1 MLPGGKRMRHRR
13 LGSALCLLVL
23 ALGMVGC
30 ASVQDNP
37 KAAVGG
43 LGGAAV
49 GGLMAAALGGG
60 GLGIAA
66 GVIGGGL
73 LGGFLGNVLDD
84 KDKERQARTTQVA
97 LETTPS
103 GRPSTWNNPDNGHTG
118 SVTPTRTYQN
128 AQGQYCREF
137 TQDVSIGGQQ
147 HQAYGTACR
156 QPDGT
161 WKIIS

>member
-1 MLPGGKRMRHRR
+1 MAHRR
-13 LGSALCLLVL
+13 LGSALCLL
-23 ALGMVGC
+23 ALVIGLVGC
-30 ASVQDNP
+30 QSMQDSP
-37 KAAVGG
+37 KTAVGG

-84 KDKERQARTTQVA
+84 KDKERQAKATHAA

-103 GRPSTWNNPDNGHTG
+103 GQASTWTNPDNGHTG
-118 SVTPTRTYQN
+118 AVTPVRTYQN
-128 AQGQYCREF
+128 PQGQYCREF
-137 TQDVSIGGQQ
+137 TQQVSIGGEQ
-147 HQAYGTACR
+147 HKAYGTACR
-156 QPDGT
+156 QPDGS
-161 WKIIS
+161 WKVIN

>member
-1 MLPGGKRMRHRR
+1 MAHRR
-13 LGSALCLLVL
+13 FAGIVCLLAL
-23 ALGMVGC
+23 ALGLVGC

-37 KAAVGG
+37 KAAIGG

-73 LGGFLGNVLDD
+73 IGGALGNMLDN
-84 KDKERQARTTQVA
+84 KDKERQTRATQTA
-97 LETTPS
+97 LETQPS
-103 GRPSTWNNPDNGHTG
+103 GRASTWNNPDSGNAG

-128 AQGQYCREF
+128 SQGQYCREF
-137 TQDVSIGGQQ
+137 TQNVTVGGQQ

-156 QPDGT
+156 QPDGS
-161 WKIIS
+161 WRIVN